1 MTIIQVEVRRKSF
14 GETRVTERST
24 PALADGEVLA
34 RIDKFALTANNVS
47 YALSGDMIG
56 YWKFFPV
63 EEPWGIVPVWG
74 FADGCWQA
82 NANLSPVWPP
92 TARPSGEGPCCR
104 SHSSGTVFRRT

>member
-1 MTIIQVEVRRKSF
+1 MTITQVEVRRKSF
-14 GETRVTERST
+14 GDTRVTERPT

-63 EEPWGIVPVWG
+63 EVPPHGVGNGAPAGPG
-74 FADGCWQA
+74 FGQD
-82 NANLSPVWPP
+82 L
-92 TARPSGEGPCCR
+92 CR
-104 SHSSGTVFRRT
+104 

>member
-1 MTIIQVEVRRKSF
+1 MTEQP
-14 GETRVTERST
+14 T

-74 FADGCWQA
+74 FAEVVESRCEAVKVGERFWDA
-82 NANLSPVWPP
+82 KDYYNNFIF
-92 TARPSGEGPCCR
+92 RPRVRTTS
-104 SHSSGTVFRRT
+104 SHW